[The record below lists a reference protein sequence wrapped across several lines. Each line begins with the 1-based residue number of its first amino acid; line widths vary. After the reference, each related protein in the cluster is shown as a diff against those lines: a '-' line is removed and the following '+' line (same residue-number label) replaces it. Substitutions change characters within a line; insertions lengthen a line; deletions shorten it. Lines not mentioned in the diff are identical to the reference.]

1 MILAI
6 DYDGTI
12 ADTNAEKVKWIQS
25 NLSREISSWHCN
37 RTECVP
43 MIGETA
49 YKQMGDHVYE
59 RESTLQAPE
68 VPGAIAA
75 LHALAASNE
84 LHVVTARPPHRIAI
98 AREWLTQQDV
108 LHLFTGIHSAHETPK
123 SDTCRQI
130 GAHILIDDDARHL
143 AKVDLPGLSRMLL
156 QSGRD
161 DIPTLAEGVSF
172 FSSWQKIVECIEGI
186 G

>member
-25 NLSREISSWHCN
+25 NLSRDISPWHCN

-43 MIGETA
+43 IIGETA
-49 YKQMGDHVYE
+49 YDQMGDCVYE

-68 VPGAIAA
+68 VPGAVAA
-75 LHALAASNE
+75 LHTLAKSSD
-84 LHVVTARPPHRIAI
+84 LHVVTARPLHRIAI
-98 AREWLTQQDV
+98 AKEWLTQRGV
-108 LHLFTGIHSAHETPK
+108 LHLFKGIHSAHETPK
-123 SDTCRQI
+123 SDVCRRL
-130 GAHILIDDDARHL
+130 GAHILIDDDPRHL
-143 AKVDLPGLSRMLL
+143 AKVDLPGLNRMLL

-161 DIPTLAEGVSF
+161 DIPPLAEGVSF
-172 FSSWQKIVECIEGI
+172 TNSWQKIVACIEEMG
-186 G
+186 